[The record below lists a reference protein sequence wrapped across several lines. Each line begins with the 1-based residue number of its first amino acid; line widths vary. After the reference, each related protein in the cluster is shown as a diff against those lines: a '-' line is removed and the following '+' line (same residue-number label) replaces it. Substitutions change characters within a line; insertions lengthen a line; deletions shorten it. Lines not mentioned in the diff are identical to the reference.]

1 MPEGDTIHK
10 IAAFMAPRLEGQT
23 VDAVRLG
30 SAADPLFA
38 GTAVNEVRA
47 RGKHLR
53 IALDN
58 GKVLRS
64 HLGMHGSWHVYG
76 SGEQWQKPERQASL
90 VVAAGG
96 SAWVCFNAKE
106 IEIVDTPGVRD
117 RVLVSRLGP
126 DLIADRIEPSM
137 LVRRAREFDD
147 GDTLLIDTLLDQRVA
162 AGIGNVYKSEVMF
175 LKGQPPTRS
184 LSATPDDI
192 VAACFDEAA
201 ALLRRNLGGGKRVTR
216 FANDAAG
223 RLWVYGRTG
232 KPCHECATP
241 IESRRMGRHHRGT
254 YWCPQCQ
261 ATDAASSY

>member
-10 IAAFMAPRLEGQT
+10 IAAFMAPRLTGQT

-30 SAADPLFA
+30 ANAAPQFA
-38 GTAVNEVRA
+38 GSAVSEVEA

-64 HLGMHGSWHVYG
+64 HLGMHGSWHVY
-76 SGEQWQKPERQASL
+76 SNEETWQKPDRQASL

-96 SAWVCFNAKE
+96 SSWVCFNAKE
-106 IEIVDTPGVRD
+106 VEIVDVPGVRD
-117 RVLVSRLGP
+117 RVLSARLGP
-126 DLIADRIEPSM
+126 DLIADNPDPAA

-147 GDTLLIDTLLDQRVA
+147 GNTLLIDTLLDQRVA

-175 LKGQPPTRS
+175 LERQPPDRY
-184 LSATPDDI
+184 LADTPDEI
-192 VAACFDEAA
+192 VATCFVRAA
-201 ALLRRNLGGGKRVTR
+201 NLLKKNLGGGKRVTR

-232 KPCHECATP
+232 KPCHNCSTS
-241 IESRRMGRHHRGT
+241 IRSQRMGRHHRGT
-254 YWCPQCQ
+254 FWCLRCQ
-261 ATDAASSY
+261 R